1 MRGGRNFSLEA
12 ERHWK
17 SKVRKRRVEKGR
29 SRSSEEKE
37 QGSGLITET
46 DGDRRDKMW
55 AGNYTDFCT

>member
-1 MRGGRNFSLEA
+1 MSSELQMRFVMDEGREELEA

-46 DGDRRDKMW
+46 DGDRKTKC
-55 AGNYTDFCT
+55 G